1 MALVGCC
8 RVQVIER
15 MYDCE
20 VRYVA
25 RPGDVDELC
34 LVMSGAHDKGLAV
47 LPTGSGS
54 KLGWLELP
62 PAIDVLVDLGAF
74 ASVRFDPASGEV
86 VAGAATPVAA
96 VQDELARFGRRVAL
110 DPPSHNAT
118 IGGTLVCA
126 ESGPMAHTFGPPAAH
141 VADATVVLPDG
152 TLSKVA
158 DRVRLLGSSVCDLR
172 WAYPGWPHPASVVV
186 ETALRTVPLPPSSAW
201 VTIAVSQP
209 LHVAELLEMIHLANV
224 SPVAL
229 ELDLPGI
236 RMGAVVP
243 GQRHATGM
251 LAVMLE
257 GSEVNVIDRSRELA
271 SMLGPRSHVT
281 GQTPQWWGRYP
292 FRPGEIA
299 IRLNAPD
306 GLLHLVCYTLADA
319 AGAPVPVRGSLGA
332 GPAWAAL
339 PGDSPPRL
347 ITAVLDAV
355 REVLLARGG
364 SAVVQAAPSHLRE
377 VMAPYRRP

>member
-1 MALVGCC
+1 
-8 RVQVIER
+8 
-15 MYDCE
+15 MYDAE

-34 LVMSGAHDKGLAV
+34 VLMSEAHEKGLSV

-54 KLGWLELP
+54 KLSWLDLP
-62 PAIDVLVDLGAF
+62 PVIDVLLDVGAF
-74 ASVRFDPASGEV
+74 TAVRFDPAGGEV
-86 VAGAATPVAA
+86 VAGAGTPMAA

-118 IGGTLVCA
+118 VGGTLVSA

-186 ETALRTVPLPPSSAW
+186 ETALRTVPLPASAAW
-201 VTIAVSQP
+201 LTVPVSQP
-209 LHVAELLEMIHLANV
+209 LHVAELLEEINLANV
-224 SPVAL
+224 SPVAV

-236 RMGAVVP
+236 RMGAVLP
-243 GQRHATGM
+243 GQRHATGA
-251 LAVMLE
+251 LGVMLE

-271 SMLGPRSHVT
+271 SLLGSKTHVS
-281 GQTPQWWGRYP
+281 GQMPQWWGRYP
-292 FRPGEIA
+292 FRSGEVV
-299 IRLNAPD
+299 IRLNTPD

-319 AGAPVPVRGSLGA
+319 AGAPIPVRGSLGA
-332 GPAWAAL
+332 GPAWASL
-339 PGDSPPRL
+339 PGDMPTRRL
-347 ITAVLDAV
+347 TGVLDAL

-364 SAVVQAAPSHLRE
+364 SAVVQAAPMHLRE